1 MISGNRLVDVIHIVL
16 QWRISPW
23 LFYYHFQTAIIGLL
37 KKWPQEDIILYLL
50 LVWIR
55 CIRITVYLYNLF
67 ITGILIIMRYR
78 HVIFSA
84 SINIFP
90 CQEGPYFLP

>member
-23 LFYYHFQTAIIGLL
+23 LFYYHFQTATIGLL

-50 LVWIR
+50 LVWIS
-55 CIRITVYLYNLF
+55 CIWITIYLYTYLLQV
-67 ITGILIIMRYR
+67 ILIIIRGI
-78 HVIFSA
+78 VTL
-84 SINIFP
+84 
-90 CQEGPYFLP
+90 FLVLQ